1 MIRFAFAGL
10 RHGHIF
16 SLVDEVDKHPETTI
30 VAAAE
35 ADAATRADVKQKDAI
50 RITHT
55 DPYQMMEE
63 VECDVVAIGDV
74 YGWRGPLAIR
84 ALELGHHV
92 IVDKPPCTRLTEWE
106 HIADLS
112 AMRGLEVGCQLAMRT
127 DKQLSMARR
136 LIADGAIGEV
146 QTVSFLGQHPLM
158 WGSRASWY
166 FQTGLHGGTIN
177 DLAIHGYDIVEWI
190 SGRRLVEVVAAQTWN
205 AKTVGCPFFQ
215 TGAQAMHKLDNQGGV
230 LSDVSYFSPDRC
242 GYQVPAYWR
251 FTIHGTAGMIERQK
265 DSDGLFV
272 ATDDNKSPQI
282 VACDQPVHGYFED
295 FLACIEER
303 TPPGGLDT
311 NTVLRASQLA
321 LLTQRAADENIKG
334 LKIPA

>member
-16 SLVDEVDKHPETTI
+16 SLVDEVNQHPETTI
-30 VAAAE
+30 VAAGE
-35 ADAATRADVKQKDAI
+35 ADASTRAALKNKDTL
-50 RITHT
+50 RITHS
-55 DPYQMMEE
+55 DPYQMMNE
-63 VECDVVAIGDV
+63 VECDVIAIGDV

-84 ALELGHHV
+84 ALDLGRHV
-92 IVDKPPCTRLTEWE
+92 IIDKPPCTRLSEWE
-106 HIADLS
+106 QIVSLS
-112 AMRGLEVGCQLAMRT
+112 AMRGMEVGCQLSLRSDPA
-127 DKQLSMARR
+127 LCMARK
-136 LIADGAIGEV
+136 LIADGAIGEI
-146 QTVSFLGQHPLM
+146 QTVSFMGQHPLM
-158 WGSRASWY
+158 WGERANWY
-166 FQTGLHGGTIN
+166 FQTGLQGGTIN
-177 DLAIHGYDIVEWI
+177 DLAIHGYDTVEWI
-190 SGRRLVEVVAAQTWN
+190 AGRRLVEVLAAHTWN
-205 AKTVGCPFFQ
+205 AKTVGCRFFQ

-251 FTIHGTAGMIERQK
+251 FSIHGTSGMIERQHGA
-265 DSDGLFV
+265 DGLFV
-272 ATDDNKSPQI
+272 ATDNDASPRI

-295 FLACIEER
+295 FLACIAGR